1 MYPLNIHSYT
11 AMTPENT
18 EAQTKLYKAL
28 VNFIAETTDI
38 QADDYNPHFRSKFAS
53 LSMHLK
59 VLKPIAKKHGL
70 AIVQM
75 PIGDEYGVGV
85 RTTIV
90 HTDGG
95 VMSADAIV
103 PSERGMQG
111 QHAGAIYSYLRRY
124 ALASVCGCAT
134 DDDDAETDRQIKT
147 TSKPSASPAT
157 AQPVKKAVS
166 TQSAPASGSNASFVV
181 PFGDA
186 KGVALSELPLRST
199 DKSKKCADLNYWAN
213 VWEPR
218 PFGDSGKIS
227 AKDLATKAEAQRLWS
242 SANGPQEDAPSDE
255 VPF

>member
-1 MYPLNIHSYT
+1 MNIHSYT
-11 AMTPENT
+11 MTPENT
-18 EAQTKLYKAL
+18 EAQTKLFKAL
-28 VNFIAETTDI
+28 VNFISETTDI
-38 QADDYNPHFRSKFAS
+38 KADDYNPHFRSKFAS
-53 LSMHLK
+53 LSKHLE

-90 HTDGG
+90 HIDGG
-95 VMSADAIV
+95 VMSADAII
-103 PSERGMQG
+103 PAEKGMQG

-134 DDDDAETDRQIKT
+134 DDDDAEVDRQTKT
-147 TSKPSASPAT
+147 ATKAPSQPSKAASAVAGARAMLAT
-157 AQPVKKAVS
+157 A
-166 TQSAPASGSNASFVV
+166 PASNASFVV

-186 KGVALSELPLRST
+186 KGMALSELPLRSN

-242 SANGPQEDAPSDE
+242 AGNEPQEDATNDE